1 MAALQ
6 AAVFLSGP
14 VALAQ
19 APSAASTPG
28 APADSSSV
36 APAEPA
42 APAPQSDAD
51 RMLDESLDLIEREYF
66 DSGVTREE
74 LVEAAVRGMVDHL
87 NRRAQRSG
95 QPAVNAVLS
104 RRDMSR
110 LTDSMAGRVTGI
122 GVLAKPSS
130 AGIDVLQV
138 FDGSPAGRAGLRPGD
153 RIAAVN
159 DVQVVGGGADAFSL
173 LRGEDGTPVRLTVV
187 REAGTSRETNVELKL
202 VRGRYTVSAVS
213 ARMLDDDVGYVRI
226 STFTR
231 GSADDVAG
239 NILALRDQGAWGLI
253 VDLRGNPGGSLDEA
267 TRIAG
272 MFIEPGRPL
281 LQIHGREGAQPVT
294 AAGEVLWN
302 GPSPVT
308 VLVDG
313 GTASAAE
320 ALASAL
326 QTNERALLVGERTA
340 GRGLGESIFPLPGG
354 GAMRIATARFADA
367 YGGTWIARG
376 LTPDSPIHGAALDPV
391 EDPQLRAALTIMAR
405 FRGRPAN
412 VNLADDGALL
422 PLR

>member
-1 MAALQ
+1 MIEEAL
-6 AAVFLSGP
+6 S
-14 VALAQ
+14 
-19 APSAASTPG
+19 
-28 APADSSSV
+28 
-36 APAEPA
+36 
-42 APAPQSDAD
+42 
-51 RMLDESLDLIEREYF
+51 LIEREYY
-66 DSGVTREE
+66 DAGVTRED

-87 NRRAQRSG
+87 NKRAQRSG

-104 RRDMSR
+104 RRDMTR
-110 LTDSMAGRVTGI
+110 LTDSMSGRVTGI

-130 AGIDVLQV
+130 AGIEVLQV
-138 FDGSPAGRAGLRPGD
+138 FEGSPAGRAGLHPGD

-159 DVQVVGGGADAFSL
+159 DVRVVGGGADAFSL
-173 LRGEDGTPVRLTVV
+173 LRGDDGTPVRLSVV
-187 REAGTSRETNVELKL
+187 RDAGSPRETSLELKL
-202 VRGRYTVSAVS
+202 VRGRYTVSAVTS
-213 ARMLDDDVGYVRI
+213 RMLDDEVGYLRI
-226 STFTR
+226 ATFTR

-281 LQIHGREGAQPVT
+281 LQIQGREGAQPVT
-294 AAGEVLWN
+294 AAGEVLW
-302 GPSPVT
+302 GSPSPVT

-376 LTPDSPIHGAALDPV
+376 LTPDSPIHGATLDPT
-391 EDPQLRAALTIMAR
+391 EDPPLRAALTIMAR
-405 FRGRPAN
+405 FRGRPATPDSD
-412 VNLADDGALL
+412 LTSLPT

>member
-6 AAVFLSGP
+6 AAVVLWGP
-14 VALAQ
+14 AALAQ
-19 APSAASTPG
+19 TPAAPPPAAP
-28 APADSSSV
+28 
-36 APAEPA
+36 PA
-42 APAPQSDAD
+42 APAETDAD
-51 RMLDESLDLIEREYF
+51 RMLGESLDLIEREYY
-66 DSGVTREE
+66 DTGVTREE

-87 NRRAQRSG
+87 NRRAQRTG

-104 RRDMSR
+104 RRDMTR
-110 LTDSMAGRVTGI
+110 LTDSMSGRVTGI

-130 AGIDVLQV
+130 TGIDVLQV

-159 DVQVVGGGADAFSL
+159 DVRVVGGGVDAFSL
-173 LRGEDGTPVRLTVV
+173 LRGDDGTPVRLSVV
-187 REAGTSRETNVELKL
+187 REAGTPREANVELKL
-202 VRGRYTVSAVS
+202 IRSRYTVSAVTS
-213 ARMLDDDVGYVRI
+213 HMLDDDVGYVRI
-226 STFTR
+226 ATFTR

-239 NILALRDQGAWGLI
+239 SILALRDQGAWGLI

-281 LQIHGREGAQPVT
+281 LQIHGREGAQPVA
-294 AAGEVLWN
+294 AAGEVLWS

-376 LTPDSPIHGAALDPV
+376 LTPDSPINGAALDPV
-391 EDPQLRAALTIMAR
+391 EDPQLRAAVTIMAR
-405 FRGRPAN
+405 FRGRPTN
-412 VNLADDGALL
+412 VNLADDGNAL